1 VGSLTVPADYTP
13 TVITVLGTLAAALFT
28 TVISQYFFAP
38 WLEVRK
44 QILTQHATGKL
55 SVADEAREFV
65 HALGKLQLVRSSF
78 DGTQRFQQHWD
89 TAMTEYRERL
99 DHFGRDFPHIAVPL
113 KKSVRNLIVATKW
126 SLEIVYFRKS
136 PDKAP
141 VDEVATIA
149 LQLSKAIDP
158 TTFPPKRMYHT
169 WLGLRRY
176 RRLMK
181 SIQDITFGD

>member
-1 VGSLTVPADYTP
+1 MTIDYTP
-13 TVITVLGTLAAALFT
+13 TVITVLGTLAAAFFT

-44 QILTQHATGKL
+44 QILMEHARGRL

-65 HALGKLQLVRSSF
+65 NVLGKLQLVRRSF
-78 DGTQRFQQHWD
+78 NGTQRFPRHWE
-89 TAMTEYRERL
+89 TAMAEYRERL

-113 KKSVRNLIVATKW
+113 RKPVRNLITATKW

-141 VDEVATIA
+141 VDEVAKIA

-158 TTFPPKRMYHT
+158 TTFPPKRMYHA

-176 RRLMK
+176 KQLMK
-181 SIQDITFGD
+181 SLHGISFGD